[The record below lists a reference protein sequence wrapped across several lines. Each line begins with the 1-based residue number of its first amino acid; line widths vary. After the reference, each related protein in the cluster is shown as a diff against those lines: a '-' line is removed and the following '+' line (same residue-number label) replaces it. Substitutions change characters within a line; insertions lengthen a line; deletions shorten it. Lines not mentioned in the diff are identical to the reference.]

1 MGLKVF
7 PNIEENPL
15 LLVRDRLHVSV
26 VDVTSGTLVNL
37 FYAPIYAG
45 LMSAFYLDV
54 TEENEKYEIF
64 AIE

>member
-1 MGLKVF
+1 LGLKVF

-15 LLVRDRLHVSV
+15 LLVRDLLHVSV

-37 FYAPIYAG
+37 FYAPIYAS